1 MIALRPAAERGHA
14 DHGWLDSH
22 HTFSFADYHDPRFM
36 GFRVLRVIND
46 DRVQAGKGFGKHGHR
61 DMEIISYVL
70 EGSLAHKD
78 TMGTAST
85 IWPGDVQ
92 VMTAGTGVQHSEFNA
107 SNADGVH
114 FLQIWIVPE
123 RTGFEPSYEQRSFT
137 ADDKRGKFC
146 LIASRDGRASS
157 VVIHQDVDLY
167 ATIVE
172 DGHHLEHVLRPG
184 RHAWLHVASG
194 TVEFAGSELK
204 AGDGVAI
211 SGEPS
216 VRLTGAGTGEVLLFD
231 LP

>member
-1 MIALRPAAERGHA
+1 MFALRPAAERGRF
-14 DHGWLDSH
+14 DHGWLDTR

-92 VMTAGTGVQHSEFNA
+92 AMSAGTGVQHSEFNA
-107 SNADGVH
+107 SSADAVH
-114 FLQIWIVPE
+114 FLQIWILPE
-123 RTGFEPSYEQRSFT
+123 RSGLQPSYEQRTFT
-137 ADDKRGKFC
+137 AEDKRGKLC
-146 LIASRDGRASS
+146 LVASRDGRNSS

-167 ATIVE
+167 ATIIE
-172 DGHHLEHVLRPG
+172 DGHVLEHALRPG
-184 RHAWLHVASG
+184 RHAWLQVASG
-194 TVEFAGSELK
+194 TVQFAGVELK
-204 AGDGVAI
+204 EGDGVAI
-211 SGEPS
+211 SDEPV
-216 VRLTGAGTGEVLLFD
+216 VRLTGAGAAEVLLFD